1 MIAGGIIMIKRL
13 IFCLSISILFLLSLN
28 VSAQERE
35 GYPSFSKET
44 IKYENTISSGWQEI
58 DGKYYYYDKSIED
71 YVSGWQEID
80 GLKYYFDPET

>member
-35 GYPSFSKET
+35 GYPSFSQET
-44 IKYENTISSGWQEI
+44 IKYENTIS
-58 DGKYYYYDKSIED
+58 
-71 YVSGWQEID
+71 
-80 GLKYYFDPET
+80 